1 MAIDRIKV
9 AEAAQKFSLKGQYTK
24 AIAELQKIVAED
36 NNDVRTMQR
45 IAELYLKAN
54 NPNDA
59 VRTYAEVALIY
70 EAGGFFAKAVAVYRQ
85 VLKLSPD
92 ELEAKIR
99 LANLYYQTGMLSDAL
114 LLFDQVSQAYLQAG
128 DPASYITI
136 LTRMVELD
144 PDHVG
149 NRMRL
154 AEQYAVDNLML
165 PAREHFNAAADTLH
179 RTRRLDEFVKVAE
192 RLLIH
197 FPDDEGRHRQLI
209 RALTETQR
217 AARAIPRIQ
226 RLLERDPHDAEALEL
241 LIEALVS
248 MGEKGRAVAILRE
261 LAVGY
266 HEDGHRELEERV
278 LRRII
283 TLDPTDEAARASLSL
298 QNTSP
303 KSVQATGLLSGDE
316 VDRQMGEVDVFLKY
330 NLYDRATDQ
339 LRQILKTDPSNQR
352 VIRRKIEV
360 HRQAGQDQAAV
371 REIVRLARLI
381 IDEDLDRA
389 AIVVAEADA
398 IVPGHL
404 DVREFLEEV
413 DARRA
418 ASRPKVP
425 LARPAPPVS
434 DPGSFSALD
443 ALLGGSASPPR
454 QGPAGM
460 AADADL
466 LGQLEHSLLQS
477 GIAQLGSGA
486 SADNLATISLGTDDF
501 LPSDLDDALTEVAIL
516 VSEGDHDIARARL
529 FELLGE
535 WPEHAELILA
545 RIDEL
550 PSAEPVHAEHGEWQ
564 GAPSSISN
572 RSVAGEP
579 HGDLFLTDDP
589 DASPDETLQRA
600 PQRDGIV
607 AALVAQSN
615 GPGAPLATSAYEA
628 VNPDLLEDD
637 DDFAIETGDSIDESD
652 IDAPLGRPS
661 SHSVYMLTLSD
672 SLLRRDPDAAVARA
686 IRLRLSGNTAE
697 AIAILGPERTGAYE
711 AAATYEHGLCLL
723 ATGALAEAA
732 TELLGLLRV
741 RGLAQ
746 SDYLLVQ
753 YYVGLAYEA
762 AGQGELAA
770 GMFLPL
776 WEHAPE
782 AFPDIAARLHRIRSG
797 G

>member
-36 NNDVRTMQR
+36 NNDVRTLQR

-54 NPNDA
+54 NPGDA

-85 VLKLSPD
+85 VIKLSPD

-149 NRMRL
+149 NRIRL
-154 AEQYAVDNLML
+154 AEQYAADRLML

-197 FPDDEGRHRQLI
+197 FPDEESRHRQLI

-217 AARAIPRIQ
+217 GARAIPRIQ

-248 MGEKGRAVAILRE
+248 MGEKGRAIAVLRE
-261 LAVGY
+261 LAAGY
-266 HEDGHRELEERV
+266 REDGHRQHEERV

-283 TLDPTDEAARASLSL
+283 ALDPDDAGARESLSL
-298 QNTSP
+298 Q
-303 KSVQATGLLSGDE
+303 GLPAAPVEANASLSTDE
-316 VDRQMGEVDVFLKY
+316 IERRMGEVDVFLKY
-330 NLYDRATDQ
+330 SLYDRATDH
-339 LRQILKTDPSNQR
+339 LRQLLKSDPSNQR

-360 HRQAGQDQAAV
+360 HKQAGQDQAAV
-371 REIVRLARLI
+371 REIVRLARLV

-389 AIVVAEADA
+389 ALVVSEADA

-413 DARRA
+413 EARRA
-418 ASRPKVP
+418 ASRPRAP
-425 LARPAPPVS
+425 APRPAPPVG
-434 DPGSFSALD
+434 DAGSFSALD
-443 ALLGGSASPPR
+443 ALFGGPTAPSG

-460 AADADL
+460 AADAEL
-466 LGQLEHSLLQS
+466 LGQLESSLVQS

-486 SADNLATISLGTDDF
+486 SADNLATISLGTEDF
-501 LPSDLDDALTEVAIL
+501 LPGELDDALTEVAIL

-550 PSAEPVHAEHGEWQ
+550 PSAQAAHHEHEEWQ
-564 GAPSSISN
+564 GAPSSITH
-572 RSVAGEP
+572 RAVAEDG
-579 HGDLFLTDDP
+579 HGDLFLSDDP
-589 DASPDETLQRA
+589 EASPDETLQRA
-600 PQRDGIV
+600 PQREAILS
-607 AALVAQSN
+607 ALGAQPQ
-615 GPGAPLATSAYEA
+615 GGEAPLATSAYEA
-628 VNPDLLEDD
+628 VSPDLLEDD
-637 DDFAIETGDSIDESD
+637 DDFSIETGESIDESD
-652 IDAPLGRPS
+652 IDAPIGRPS
-661 SHSVYMLTLSD
+661 SHSIYMLTLSD
-672 SLLRRDPDAAVARA
+672 SLLRRDADSAVARA
-686 IRLRLSGNTAE
+686 IRLRLSGNAME
-697 AIAILGPERTGAYE
+697 ALALLASERAGTHA

-723 ATGALAEAA
+723 AAGAFAEAA

-762 AGQGELAA
+762 AAQGELAA

-797 G
+797 S

>member
-24 AIAELQKIVAED
+24 AIAELQKIFAED
-36 NNDVRTMQR
+36 NNDVRTLQR

-54 NPNDA
+54 NPGDA

-85 VLKLSPD
+85 VIKLSPD
-92 ELEAKIR
+92 ETEAKIR

-128 DPASYITI
+128 DPGSYLTI

-149 NRMRL
+149 NRIRL
-154 AEQYAVDNLML
+154 AEQYAEDKLML

-197 FPDDEGRHRQLI
+197 FPDDDTRHRQLI

-217 AARAIPRIQ
+217 GARAIPRIQ
-226 RLLERDPHDAEALEL
+226 RLLERDPHDADALEL

-278 LRRII
+278 LRRILA
-283 TLDPTDEAARASLSL
+283 LDPNDEAARASLSL
-298 QNTSP
+298 QNAAAKPAEARGS
-303 KSVQATGLLSGDE
+303 LSSDE
-316 VDRQMGEVDVFLKY
+316 FERQMSEVDVFLKY
-330 NLYDRATDQ
+330 NLYDRATDH
-339 LRQILKTDPSNQR
+339 LRQLLKADPSNQR

-360 HRQAGQDQAAV
+360 HKQAGQDQAAV

-381 IDEDLDRA
+381 IEEDLDHA
-389 AIVVAEADA
+389 ASVVAEADA
-398 IVPGHL
+398 IVQGHL

-413 DARRA
+413 EARRA
-418 ASRPKVP
+418 ASRPKT
-425 LARPAPPVS
+425 LAPRPAPPVG
-434 DPGSFSALD
+434 DAGSFSALD
-443 ALLGGSASPPR
+443 ALLGAPASLNR
-454 QGPAGM
+454 QDRGGM
-460 AADADL
+460 AADAEL
-466 LGQLEHSLLQS
+466 LGQLESSLVQS

-501 LPSDLDDALTEVAIL
+501 LPGDLDDALTEVAIL
-516 VSEGDHDIARARL
+516 VGEGDHDIARARL

-535 WPEHAELILA
+535 WPEHAELLLA

-550 PSAEPVHAEHGEWQ
+550 PSAEAAHHAHEEWRD
-564 GAPSSISN
+564 APSSISH
-572 RSVAGEP
+572 RSVVDDS
-579 HGDLFLTDDP
+579 HGDLFLADDP
-589 DASPDETLQRA
+589 EASSDETLQRA

-607 AALVAQSN
+607 AALAGTPQ
-615 GPGAPLATSAYEA
+615 GAGAPLATSAYEA
-628 VNPDLLEDD
+628 VSPDLLEDD
-637 DDFAIETGDSIDESD
+637 DDFAIETGESIDESD
-652 IDAPLGRPS
+652 IDAPVGRPS

-723 ATGALAEAA
+723 ATGSLAEAA

-797 G
+797 N

>member
-36 NNDVRTMQR
+36 NNDVRTLQR
-45 IAELYLKAN
+45 IAELYIKAN
-54 NPNDA
+54 SAGDA

-99 LANLYYQTGMLSDAL
+99 LANLYFQTGMLSDAL
-114 LLFDQVSQAYLQAG
+114 LLFDQVSQTYLQSG
-128 DPASYITI
+128 DQASYLTI

-149 NRMRL
+149 NRIRL
-154 AEQYAVDNLML
+154 AEQYAVDKLML

-192 RLLIH
+192 RLLTH
-197 FPDDEGRHRQLI
+197 FPDDEARHRQLI

-217 AARAIPRIQ
+217 GARAIPRIQ

-248 MGEKGRAVAILRE
+248 MGETGRAVSILRE

-283 TLDPTDEAARASLSL
+283 ALSPDDAAAREALSQRQPSAKPVEVPL
-298 QNTSP
+298 
-303 KSVQATGLLSGDE
+303 LLSADE
-316 VDRQMGEVDVFLKY
+316 LERRLSEVEVFLKY

-339 LRQILKTDPSNQR
+339 LRQLLKTDPTNQR

-360 HRQAGQDQAAV
+360 HKQAGQDQAAV
-371 REIVRLARLI
+371 REIVRLARLLI
-381 IDEDLDRA
+381 EEDLDRA
-389 AIVVAEADA
+389 ALVVAEADG

-413 DARRA
+413 EARRA
-418 ASRPKVP
+418 ASRPKAP
-425 LARPAPPVS
+425 SPRPAPPVG
-434 DPGSFSALD
+434 DAGAFSALD
-443 ALLGGSASPPR
+443 ALLDGSASPNR

-466 LGQLEHSLLQS
+466 LGQLEESLLQS
-477 GIAQLGSGA
+477 GIAQLGTGM
-486 SADNLATISLGTDDF
+486 SADNLATIALGTDEF

-550 PSAEPVHAEHGEWQ
+550 PSTEPVQQDHDAWQ
-564 GAPSSISN
+564 GAPSSISH
-572 RSVAGEP
+572 RPVADEP

-600 PQRDGIV
+600 PQRDAIV
-607 AALVAQSN
+607 AALDAQ
-615 GPGAPLATSAYEA
+615 PRAAAAPLATSAYEA
-628 VNPDLLEDD
+628 VSPDLLEED
-637 DDFAIETGDSIDESD
+637 DDFAIETGESIDESD

-672 SLLRRDPDAAVARA
+672 SLLRRDPESAVARA
-686 IRLRLSGNTAE
+686 IRLRLSGNTAQ
-697 AIAILGPERTGAYE
+697 ALAILAAERTGTYE

-723 ATGALAEAA
+723 AGGALAEAA

-753 YYVGLAYEA
+753 YHVGLAYEA
-762 AGQGELAA
+762 AEQGELAA

-782 AFPDIAARLHRIRSG
+782 AFPDIAVRLHRIRSG
-797 G
+797 R

>member
-9 AEAAQKFSLKGQYTK
+9 AEAAQKFSLKGQYAK

-36 NNDVRTMQR
+36 NNDVRTLQR

-54 NPNDA
+54 NPGDA

-92 ELEAKIR
+92 ETEAKIR

-149 NRMRL
+149 NRIRL
-154 AEQYAVDNLML
+154 AEQYAADKLML

-197 FPDDEGRHRQLI
+197 FPDEETRHRQLI

-217 AARAIPRIQ
+217 GARAIPRIQ

-248 MGEKGRAVAILRE
+248 MGEKGRAVAVLRE
-261 LAVGY
+261 LAAGY
-266 HEDGHRELEERV
+266 REDGHREHEERV

-283 TLDPTDEAARASLSL
+283 ALDPDDAAARESLSL
-298 QNTSP
+298 QSP
-303 KSVQATGLLSGDE
+303 PAAPVEANASLSTDE
-316 VDRQMGEVDVFLKY
+316 IERRMGEVDVFLKY
-330 NLYDRATDQ
+330 NLYDRATDH
-339 LRQILKTDPSNQR
+339 LRQLLKSDPSNQR

-360 HRQAGQDQAAV
+360 HKQAGQDQAAV
-371 REIVRLARLI
+371 RDIVRLARLV

-389 AIVVAEADA
+389 AAVVAEADA

-413 DARRA
+413 EARRA
-418 ASRPKVP
+418 ASRPKAPVP
-425 LARPAPPVS
+425 RPAPPVG
-434 DPGSFSALD
+434 DAGSFSALD
-443 ALLGGSASPPR
+443 ALLGGPTAPIR

-460 AADADL
+460 AADAEL
-466 LGQLEHSLLQS
+466 LGQLESSLVQS

-501 LPSDLDDALTEVAIL
+501 LPGDLDDALTEVAIL
-516 VSEGDHDIARARL
+516 VTEGDHDIARARL
-529 FELLGE
+529 FEILGE

-550 PSAEPVHAEHGEWQ
+550 PSAEAGHHEHEEWQ
-564 GAPSSISN
+564 GAPSSITH
-572 RSVAGEP
+572 RSVADDA

-589 DASPDETLQRA
+589 EASLDETLQHA
-600 PQRDGIV
+600 PQRE
-607 AALVAQSN
+607 ALLSALAAQSQ
-615 GPGAPLATSAYEA
+615 GSGAPLATSAYQA
-628 VNPDLLEDD
+628 VSPDLLEDD
-637 DDFAIETGDSIDESD
+637 DDFSIETGESIDESD
-652 IDAPLGRPS
+652 IDAPIGRPS

-686 IRLRLSGNTAE
+686 IRLRLSGSAAE
-697 AIAILGPERTGAYE
+697 ALALLAAERAGTHA

-723 ATGALAEAA
+723 AAGSFAEAA

-753 YYVGLAYEA
+753 YQVGLAYEA
-762 AGQGELAA
+762 AEQGELAA

-797 G
+797 S

>member
-24 AIAELQKIVAED
+24 AIAELQKIIAED
-36 NNDVRTMQR
+36 SNDVRTLQR

-54 NPNDA
+54 SAGDA

-99 LANLYYQTGMLSDAL
+99 LANLYFQTGMLSDAL

-128 DPASYITI
+128 DQASYLTI

-149 NRMRL
+149 NRIRL
-154 AEQYAVDNLML
+154 AEQYALDRLML

-192 RLLIH
+192 KLLTH
-197 FPDDEGRHRQLI
+197 FPDDEPRHRQLI

-217 AARAIPRIQ
+217 GARAIPRIQ

-248 MGEKGRAVAILRE
+248 MGETGRAVSILRE

-266 HEDGHRELEERV
+266 HEDGHRELEEKV
-278 LRRII
+278 LRRILALSPDN
-283 TLDPTDEAARASLSL
+283 TAAREALSHL
-298 QNTSP
+298 QPAAKPVELPEIVS
-303 KSVQATGLLSGDE
+303 ADE
-316 VDRQMGEVDVFLKY
+316 LERSMSEVEVFLKY
-330 NLYDRATDQ
+330 NLYDRATDH
-339 LRQILKTDPSNQR
+339 LRQLLKSDPSNQR

-360 HRQAGQDQAAV
+360 HKQAGQDQAAV
-371 REIVRLARLI
+371 REIVRLARLVM
-381 IDEDLDRA
+381 DQDLDRA
-389 AIVVAEADA
+389 AVVAAEADA

-413 DARRA
+413 EARRA

-425 LARPAPPVS
+425 SARPAPPVS

-443 ALLGGSASPPR
+443 ALLGGPVSPPR

-486 SADNLATISLGTDDF
+486 SADNLATISLGTDEF
-501 LPSDLDDALTEVAIL
+501 LPGDLDDALTEVAIL

-550 PSAEPVHAEHGEWQ
+550 PSADPVEQDHDAWR
-564 GAPSSISN
+564 GAPSSISH
-572 RSVAGEP
+572 RPVADEP

-589 DASPDETLQRA
+589 DTSFEETLQRV
-600 PQRDGIV
+600 PQRDAIV
-607 AALVAQSN
+607 SALDAPPRS
-615 GPGAPLATSAYEA
+615 GAAPLATSAYEA
-628 VNPDLLEDD
+628 ISPDLLEED

-652 IDAPLGRPS
+652 IDPPLGRPS

-672 SLLRRDPDAAVARA
+672 SLLRRDPESAVARA
-686 IRLRLSGNTAE
+686 IRHRLSGNTAE
-697 AIAILGPERTGAYE
+697 ALAILAPERTGVHA

-723 ATGALAEAA
+723 AAGALAEAA

-741 RGLAQ
+741 RGLAP

-762 AGQGELAA
+762 AGQEELAA

-797 G
+797 N

>member
-9 AEAAQKFSLKGQYTK
+9 AEAAQKFSLKGQYAK

-36 NNDVRTMQR
+36 NNDVRTLQR

-54 NPNDA
+54 NPGDA

-92 ELEAKIR
+92 ETEAKIR

-149 NRMRL
+149 NRIRL
-154 AEQYAVDNLML
+154 AEQYAADKLML

-197 FPDDEGRHRQLI
+197 FPDEEVRHRQLI
-209 RALTETQR
+209 RALTATQR
-217 AARAIPRIQ
+217 GARAIPRIQ
-226 RLLERDPHDAEALEL
+226 RLLERDPHDADALEL

-248 MGEKGRAVAILRE
+248 MGEKGRAVSILRE
-261 LAVGY
+261 LAAGY
-266 HEDGHRELEERV
+266 REDGHRQHEERV

-283 TLDPTDEAARASLSL
+283 ALDPDDAAARESLSL
-298 QNTSP
+298 Q
-303 KSVQATGLLSGDE
+303 SVPAKPDVAAATLSQDE
-316 VDRQMGEVDVFLKY
+316 VERRMGEVDVFLKY
-330 NLYDRATDQ
+330 NLYDRATDH
-339 LRQILKTDPSNQR
+339 LRQLLKSVPDNQR

-360 HRQAGQDQAAV
+360 HKQAGQDQAAV
-371 REIVRLARLI
+371 REIVRLARLV

-389 AIVVAEADA
+389 AVVVAEADA

-413 DARRA
+413 EARRA
-418 ASRPKVP
+418 ASRPKAP
-425 LARPAPPVS
+425 ASRPAPPVA
-434 DPGSFSALD
+434 DVGSFSALD
-443 ALLGGSASPPR
+443 ALLGGPSAPTR

-460 AADADL
+460 AADAEL
-466 LGQLEHSLLQS
+466 LGQLESSLLQS
-477 GIAQLGSGA
+477 GIAQLGSGV

-501 LPSDLDDALTEVAIL
+501 LPGDLDDALTEVAIL
-516 VSEGDHDIARARL
+516 VSEGDHEIARARL

-550 PSAEPVHAEHGEWQ
+550 PSAQAAHHEHEEWQ
-564 GAPSSISN
+564 GAPSSITH
-572 RSVAGEP
+572 RAVAEEG
-579 HGDLFLTDDP
+579 HGDLFLSDDP
-589 DASPDETLQRA
+589 DASPDETLQHA
-600 PQRDGIV
+600 PQREAILSAL
-607 AALVAQSN
+607 AAASRDA
-615 GPGAPLATSAYEA
+615 GAPLATSAYEA
-628 VNPDLLEDD
+628 VSPDLLEED
-637 DDFAIETGDSIDESD
+637 DDFSIETGESIDESD
-652 IDAPLGRPS
+652 IDAPIGRPS

-672 SLLRRDPDAAVARA
+672 SLLRRAPDSAVARA
-686 IRLRLSGNTAE
+686 IRLRLSGNAME
-697 AIAILGPERTGAYE
+697 ALALLASERAGTHA

-723 ATGALAEAA
+723 AGGAFAEAA
-732 TELLGLLRV
+732 TELLGLLRI

-762 AGQGELAA
+762 AAQGELAA

-797 G
+797 S

>member
-1 MAIDRIKV
+1 VAIDRIKV

-36 NNDVRTMQR
+36 NNDVRTLQR

-54 NPNDA
+54 NPGDA

-85 VLKLSPD
+85 VIKLSPD

-149 NRMRL
+149 NRIRL
-154 AEQYAVDNLML
+154 AEQYAEDKLML

-197 FPDDEGRHRQLI
+197 FPDEESRHRQLI

-217 AARAIPRIQ
+217 GARAIPRIQ

-248 MGEKGRAVAILRE
+248 MGEKGRAIAVLRE
-261 LAVGY
+261 LAAGY
-266 HEDGHRELEERV
+266 REDGHRQHEERV

-283 TLDPTDEAARASLSL
+283 ALDPDDAGARESLSL
-298 QNTSP
+298 Q
-303 KSVQATGLLSGDE
+303 GLPAAPVEANASLSTDE
-316 VDRQMGEVDVFLKY
+316 IERRMGEVDVFLKY
-330 NLYDRATDQ
+330 SLYDRATDH
-339 LRQILKTDPSNQR
+339 LRQLLKSDPSNQR

-360 HRQAGQDQAAV
+360 HTQAGQDQAAV
-371 REIVRLARLI
+371 REIVRLARLV

-389 AIVVAEADA
+389 ALVVSEADA

-413 DARRA
+413 EARRA
-418 ASRPKVP
+418 ASRPRAP
-425 LARPAPPVS
+425 APRPAPPVG
-434 DPGSFSALD
+434 DAGSFSALD
-443 ALLGGSASPPR
+443 ALFGGPTAPSG

-460 AADADL
+460 AADAEL
-466 LGQLEHSLLQS
+466 LGQLESSLVQS

-486 SADNLATISLGTDDF
+486 SADNLATISLGTEDF
-501 LPSDLDDALTEVAIL
+501 LPGELDDALTEVAIL
-516 VSEGDHDIARARL
+516 VREGDHDIARARL

-535 WPEHAELILA
+535 WPEHAELVLA

-550 PSAEPVHAEHGEWQ
+550 PSGEPVHHEHDEWT
-564 GAPSSISN
+564 GAPSSISH
-572 RSVAGEP
+572 RSVADES
-579 HGDLFLTDDP
+579 HGDLFLADDP
-589 DASPDETLQRA
+589 EASLDETLQRA
-600 PQRDGIV
+600 PQRDAII
-607 AALVAQSN
+607 AALAERPQSA
-615 GPGAPLATSAYEA
+615 GAPLATSAYEA
-628 VNPDLLEDD
+628 ISPDLLEED
-637 DDFAIETGDSIDESD
+637 DDFAIETGESIDESG
-652 IDAPLGRPS
+652 IDAPVGRPS

-686 IRLRLSGNTAE
+686 IRLRLSGNMAE
-697 AIAILGPERTGAYE
+697 ALAILAPERTGGYA

-723 ATGALAEAA
+723 AAGSLAEAA

-797 G
+797 N